1 MLRGEANSFGELLLG
16 KVIKGVRTTRELR
29 TMDLLGVI
37 VILLVACLTVASVCL
52 GLVICALITLRRQA
66 KKRNDT

>member
-1 MLRGEANSFGELLLG
+1 
-16 KVIKGVRTTRELR
+16 
-29 TMDLLGVI
+29 MDLLGVI